1 MFSFRMEVSDR
12 NTRGLRGSH
21 LWPYVGW
28 AKTCHCG
35 WPWFYLDEKNTWNP
49 MQQTGSHVPT
59 GLSALRKWHK
69 WGQDICRRDVGFCL
83 RKPDLNT
90 ASAAATSEERWIAA
104 LICIPQ
110 QLAGEKAFMTDWKC
124 IFCLIHK
131 TENWKLQSVS
141 DSRSQNPFFKKNW
154 NHISLLLLRSIN
166 PNSIF
171 IVSQFISLC

>member
-1 MFSFRMEVSDR
+1 MALVASFACLIKILNLLKVLQFIYSERICVFLRVLRMEVSDR

-28 AKTCHCG
+28 AKPFRQCG

-49 MQQTGSHVPT
+49 TQQTGSHVPT
-59 GLSALRKWHK
+59 GMSALRKWHK
-69 WGQDICRRDVGFCL
+69 WGQDICCRDVRLCL
-83 RKPDLNT
+83 REPDLNT

-124 IFCLIHK
+124 IFRLNHT
-131 TENWKLQSVS
+131 TENW
-141 DSRSQNPFFKKNW
+141 SQCQPLTLKPF
-154 NHISLLLLRSIN
+154 L
-166 PNSIF
+166 
-171 IVSQFISLC
+171 